1 MKTIT
6 PELQAHLAQSV
17 TTICNL
23 WRVTRRDGTVF
34 GFTDHMEDI
43 VFEGVTYEA
52 FTGYTASAVS
62 TQAALNVDNL
72 EIDGMFDSAGITIED
87 LEGGVWDG
95 AVVRLSQVN
104 YADLSMGDMELRTG
118 EIGEVQHTGAEFT
131 AELRGLMQYLQNNIG
146 RIITPSCDAELGD
159 ARCKVDLEALRVS
172 GTVTAVT
179 SRQVFSASGLAAAA
193 GYFTYGVITFTSG
206 ANDGMSMEIKAHAG
220 GGVLTTRLDMPFTV
234 AIGDTF
240 TIVPGCNKLLKTGD
254 GQYNGDCKI
263 KFNNVPNFQGFP
275 EVPGNDRLVSY
286 GGQ

>member
-6 PELQAHLAQSV
+6 PELQAHLAQAV
-17 TTICNL
+17 TTICHL
-23 WRVTRRDGTVF
+23 WRVTRRDGLVF

-72 EIDGMFDSAGITIED
+72 EVDGMFDAAGITVED
-87 LEGGVWDG
+87 LEGGLWDG
-95 AVVRLSQVN
+95 AIVRLSQVN

-118 EIGEVQHTGAEFT
+118 ELGEVSHVGSEFT

-159 ARCKVDLEALRVS
+159 ARCKVDLEALRVP

-179 SRQVFSASGLAAAA
+179 SRQVFAASGLAQAA

-206 ANDGMSMEIKAHAG
+206 ANDSLSMEIKAHASG
-220 GGVLTTRLDMPFTV
+220 GALTTQLDMPFTV

-240 TIVPGCNKLLKTGD
+240 TIVPGCNKLLKTGE
-254 GQYNGDCKI
+254 GAYAGDCKV
-263 KFNNVPNFQGFP
+263 KFNNVVNFQGFP
-275 EVPGNDRLVSY
+275 EVPGNDRLMAY

>member
-6 PELQAHLAQSV
+6 PELQGHLAQSV

-52 FTGYTASAVS
+52 VSGYTASAVS

-118 EIGEVQHTGAEFT
+118 ELGEVKHTGAEFT

-146 RIITPSCDAELGD
+146 RIITPSCDAALGD

-179 SRQVFSASGLAAAA
+179 SRQVFVASGLAATT
-193 GYFTYGVITFTSG
+193 GYFTYGVINFTSG
-206 ANDGMSMEIKAHAG
+206 ANDGMSMEVKAHAVG
-220 GGVLTTRLDMPFTV
+220 GALTMQLDMPFTV

-254 GQYNGDCKI
+254 GVYAGDCKV
-263 KFNNVPNFQGFP
+263 KFNNVVNFRGFP

>member
-1 MKTIT
+1 MKSISSS
-6 PELQAHLAQSV
+6 LQAHLAQSV
-17 TTICNL
+17 TTICHL
-23 WRVTRRDGTVF
+23 WRVTRRDGAVF

-43 VFEGVTYEA
+43 VFGGVTYEA

-72 EIDGMFDSAGITIED
+72 ELDGMFDAAGITVED
-87 LEGGVWDG
+87 LEAGLWDG

-118 EIGEVQHTGAEFT
+118 ELGEVKHTGSDFT

-146 RIITPSCDAELGD
+146 RIITPSCDATLGD

-179 SRQVFSASGLAAAA
+179 SRQVFAASGLAAAA
-193 GYFTYGVITFTSG
+193 GYFTYGVITFTG
-206 ANDGMSMEIKAHAG
+206 GENDGVSMEIKAHASG
-220 GGVLTTRLDMPFTV
+220 GALTTQLDMPFIV
-234 AIGDTF
+234 AVGDTF

-254 GQYNGDCKI
+254 GQYNGDCKV
-263 KFNNVPNFQGFP
+263 KFSNVVNFRGFP
-275 EVPGNDRLVSY
+275 EVPGNDRLMSY